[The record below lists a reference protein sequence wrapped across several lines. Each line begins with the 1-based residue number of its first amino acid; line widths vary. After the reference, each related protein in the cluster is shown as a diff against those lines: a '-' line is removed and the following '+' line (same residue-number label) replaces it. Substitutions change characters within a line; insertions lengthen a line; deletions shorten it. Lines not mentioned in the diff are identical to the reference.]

1 MLRKMP
7 PVLLTVLLLKGP
19 CCLAQSQTAPGPT
32 APRAPDYERVSV
44 PLPRAVTLLTDV
56 ARVLLARDEGQDKVQ
71 ALIDRRRAR
80 SEKRD
85 QNLVISVP
93 RNKLTRSLGLVD

>member
-1 MLRKMP
+1 MSRKML
-7 PVLLTVLLLKGP
+7 PVLLTALLLKGP
-19 CCLAQSQTAPGPT
+19 CCLAQTQTAPVPP
-32 APRAPDYERVSV
+32 APRAADYERVSV

-56 ARVLLARDEGQDKVQ
+56 ARVLLSRDEGQNKVQ

-85 QNLVISVP
+85 QSLILSVP
-93 RNKLTRSLGLVD
+93 RNKLTRGLGLVD

>member
-1 MLRKMP
+1 MLRKKL
-7 PVLLTVLLLKGP
+7 PVLLITVLLKGH
-19 CCLAQSQTAPGPT
+19 CCLAQSQTAPVAP
-32 APRAPDYERVSV
+32 APRASDYEQVSV
-44 PLPRAVTLLTDV
+44 PLPRAVTLLSDV
-56 ARVLLARDEGQDKVQ
+56 ARVLLSRNEGQDKVQ

-85 QNLVISVP
+85 QNFIISVP

>member
-1 MLRKMP
+1 MSRKML
-7 PVLLTVLLLKGP
+7 PVLLTALLLKGP
-19 CCLAQSQTAPGPT
+19 GCLAQSQTAPVPK
-32 APRAPDYERVSV
+32 APRAADYEQVSV

-56 ARVLLARDEGQDKVQ
+56 ARVLLSRDEGSNKVQ

-85 QNLVISVP
+85 QSLILSVP
-93 RNKLTRSLGLVD
+93 RNKLTRGLGLVD